1 MPDMQYARFGKNLS
15 YAEAALRLRQIGEYC
30 IRKRLT
36 ALENNEEVPH
46 DILTLILQTVRE
58 LILTACCSYWDLK
71 MQIIEKEKN
80 IEMAE
85 LVDEF
90 VTFYLAGQETTSNLL
105 SFSLVLLQQHPD
117 VLHRWVTHTVC
128 DNETTPS

>member
-1 MPDMQYARFGKNLS
+1 MP
-15 YAEAALRLRQIGEYC
+15 
-30 IRKRLT
+30 
-36 ALENNEEVPH
+36 
-46 DILTLILQTVRE
+46 
-58 LILTACCSYWDLK
+58 
-71 MQIIEKEKN
+71 
-80 IEMAE
+80 E

-90 VTFYLAGQETTSNLL
+90 VTFYVAGQETTSNLL